1 MEIIHTISPKSS
13 QKQVNKP
20 TCQINDKG
28 FSVKYLPKSITNTR
42 SPLESPAKSNFVYFE
57 SN

>member
-1 MEIIHTISPKSS
+1 MEIIHTISPKCS

-20 TCQINDKG
+20 SYLLNK
-28 FSVKYLPKSITNTR
+28 FVKYLPKSITNTR